1 MYNKKLRRNLIVVLT
16 SVAAMLLSSCVVR
29 NGYIEMIDD
38 TTVVTYPHTEASSE
52 ALPEVSTQSAVS
64 DTSYVPTMEPSSDD
78 ASVTSSVE
86 STTYPERDEFPVYPK
101 INDIEAFKG
110 EFKAGK
116 KFTRDMVKVVAL
128 GSNGYNK
135 TFEGKWWDWFGEG
148 ITSDGKYLVLHEGL
162 NEVTIVIYYNV
173 LVDPEHDRV
182 TTKKLQT
189 ERVFEIFV
197 PYENE
202 STAEEESSTVDTETS
217 EAVAVEPTQEAT
229 TAEAETTKA
238 AEKPSQPA
246 TYGPTEHTTP
256 EPTEPTTQEL
266 TTPEPTTPEPTTPEP
281 TTPEPTTTAHEHS
294 WVATNV
300 KVKDAWDEVIVDEP
314 EHSEIWVA
322 FYATVDV
329 TTERVIPQN
338 GFALIPDGQSTVY
351 YTVDELKALEDGG
364 LVKYETVVIKAGEPI
379 YKVKVDALPSGNSLS
394 KYVYPDR
401 YLRTAK
407 TEAHDICWG
416 CGLDFDAAGYTWEQV
431 REHQGMHMDAGEN
444 AGFGTGTAIVGY
456 NVSKLSF
463 SYSASDCQV
472 TTIPAVTHTVHHDA
486 EYKTVYIC
494 SGCGEEKK

>member
-1 MYNKKLRRNLIVVLT
+1 MYNRKFRYLAAVSA
-16 SVAAMLLSSCVVR
+16 SVAAMLLSSCIVR
-29 NGYIEMIDD
+29 DGRIEMIDD
-38 TTVVTYPHTEASSE
+38 TSVVTYPHSEASSE
-52 ALPEVSTQSAVS
+52 ALPEVSTQSATS
-64 DTSYVPTMEPSSDD
+64 DTSDVPTMEASSDD

-86 STTYPERDEFPVYPK
+86 SYPERDEFPVYPK

-173 LVDPEHDRV
+173 LVDHEHDRV

-189 ERVFEIFV
+189 ERTFEIFV

-202 STAEEESSTVDTETS
+202 STAEEETSTVDTETS

-238 AEKPSQPA
+238 AEKPSQPQA
-246 TYGPTEHTTP
+246 LGPTQPTTPEATTPKPTEPTAPEATTP
-256 EPTEPTTQEL
+256 EP

-300 KVKDAWDEVIVDEP
+300 KVKDAWDEVIVDTP
-314 EHSEIWVA
+314 EKQEIWVTL
-322 FYATVDV
+322 YCNTDGSYEEATVPGG
-329 TTERVIPQN
+329 TLAE
-338 GFALIPDGQSTVY
+338 GY
-351 YTVDELKALEDGG
+351 YTVDELNALGINWTRVYFKDGDISDHAQ
-364 LVKYETVVIKAGEPI
+364 VQSIPAGMSYSE
-379 YKVKVDALPSGNSLS
+379 
-394 KYVYPDR
+394 YVYPDR
-401 YLRTAK
+401 YIRSAK
-407 TEAHDICWG
+407 SEDHVLCNE
-416 CGLDFDAAGYTWEQV
+416 CGFDFTAAGYTYAQLSAHEDQ
-431 REHQGMHMDAGEN
+431 HLDAGEGGGYHN
-444 AGFGTGTAIVGY
+444 TLAVVGY

>member
-1 MYNKKLRRNLIVVLT
+1 MYNRKFRYLAAVSASVT
-16 SVAAMLLSSCVVR
+16 SLLLSSCIVR
-29 NGYIEMIDD
+29 DGRIEMIDD
-38 TTVVTYPHTEASSE
+38 TSVVTYPHSEASSE
-52 ALPEVSTQSAVS
+52 ALPEVSTQSATS
-64 DTSYVPTMEPSSDD
+64 DTSDVPTMEASSDD

-101 INDIEAFKG
+101 ISDIEAFKG

-116 KFTRDMVKVVAL
+116 KFTRDMVKVMAF
-128 GSNGYNK
+128 GSDGYNK

-189 ERVFEIFV
+189 ERTFEIFV

-202 STAEEESSTVDTETS
+202 STAEEETSTVDIETS

-238 AEKPSQPA
+238 AEKPSQPQA
-246 TYGPTEHTTP
+246 LGPTQPTTPEATTPKPTEPTAPEATTP
-256 EPTEPTTQEL
+256 EP

-300 KVKDAWDEVIVDEP
+300 KVKDAWDEVIVDTP
-314 EHSEIWVA
+314 EKQEIWVTL
-322 FYATVDV
+322 YCNTDGSYEEATVPGG
-329 TTERVIPQN
+329 TLAE
-338 GFALIPDGQSTVY
+338 GY
-351 YTVDELKALEDGG
+351 YTVDELNALGINWTRVYFKDGDISDHAQVQSIPTG
-364 LVKYETVVIKAGEPI
+364 MSYSE
-379 YKVKVDALPSGNSLS
+379 
-394 KYVYPDR
+394 YVYPDR

-407 TEAHDICWG
+407 TEAHSVCWG
-416 CGLDFDAAGYTWEQV
+416 CRFDFTAAGYTPEQV
-431 REHQGMHMDAGEN
+431 GEHQDIHMDAGED
-444 AGFGTGTAIVGY
+444 AGFGTASVIVGY

-463 SYSASDCQV
+463 SYSASDCEV
-472 TTIPAVTHTVHHDA
+472 TTIPAVTHSVHHDA